1 MRAQVLAVVGLVVA
15 GLTMPAA
22 AADPPFPSE
31 FEDSVVDERL
41 CSFPIAVHQS
51 GDQQIHVV
59 TPEGQFGKA
68 MITGPIRITLENLD
82 TGYTVD
88 LQPTGQ
94 GNVAFTDDTMTLYG
108 RQILLA
114 GGVPVAQLTGRT
126 VARLD
131 NFTVA
136 EQTGTETLIDVCRLL
151 APETP
156 PATARTTPAPW
167 DAPADVFGG
176 MALADLTPAWFGF
189 VEHIHA
195 HLDVIVDRASVPIP
209 AGIGVTEPFVA
220 ANGDTLSAIDIVA
233 PVHTHRADGVL
244 HIEND
249 SPPLVLTLGD
259 FFDIWQV
266 RLTTDCLGSYCTG
279 DGRTLRVYVNGEQ
292 VSGDPREVVLCP
304 AAQITVVYGRP
315 GVPSDVPAEYAFP
328 PGTEQFGF
336 PTDTC

>member
-1 MRAQVLAVVGLVVA
+1 MRTRVLAVVGLVAA

-22 AADPPFPSE
+22 AAAPPFPVE
-31 FEDSVVDERL
+31 VEDSVVDERL
-41 CSFPIAVHQS
+41 CSFPIRVQQS

-59 TPEGQFGKA
+59 EPEGEFDKA
-68 MITGPIRITLENLD
+68 FITGPVRFTLENLD

-88 LQPTGQ
+88 LQPVGQ
-94 GNVAFTDDTMTLYG
+94 GNVEFTDDTMTLYG

-114 GGVPVAQLTGRT
+114 GGIPVSQLTGRT

-131 NFTVA
+131 NFTVT

-156 PATARTTPAPW
+156 PAVPRTTPAPW

-176 MALADLTPAWFGF
+176 MALADLTPAWFNF
-189 VEHIHA
+189 VVHTHT
-195 HLDVIVDRASVPIP
+195 HLDVIVDGAPVQIP
-209 AGIGVTEPFVA
+209 AGIGVTEPVVTD
-220 ANGDTLSAIDIVA
+220 NGEIHSAIGIVA

-266 RLTTDCLGSYCTG
+266 RLTSDCIGGYCAG
-279 DGRTLRVYVNGEQ
+279 DGRTLRVYVDGQ
-292 VSGDPREVVLCP
+292 QITGDPRQVELRP
-304 AAQITVVYGRP
+304 DAQIVVVYG
-315 GVPSDVPAEYAFP
+315 PA
-328 PGTEQFGF
+328 
-336 PTDTC
+336 